1 MSSILQVAL
10 DTPLQRLFDYRLP
23 DSLGSVPPGSLVEVP
38 FGRANLIGVALNQ
51 SSHSNIPAGKLR
63 DVIRVFDD
71 RPALS
76 PDILRLAQFCADYYH
91 YPLGATL
98 LATLPPRLRNAA
110 PFEPATPWLVLTAAG
125 QTATPAARAK
135 AQLALLDALRVSPQ
149 TREAVRA
156 NKQGRH
162 ATALVAA
169 GWAEWARQPPAGK
182 VLPTAPAPPATPEQQ
197 AALAHLLPT
206 LGHFGVHLIHGI
218 TGSGKTELYLRMID
232 AVLERGQQALVLI
245 PEISLTPQLEQHFR
259 RRFPGRRMAT
269 LHSGLSEGSRTENWL
284 AAPDADLLLGTRLS
298 VFTPLPRLGLI
309 VVDEEH
315 DLSFK
320 QQDGLRYSARDV
332 AIARA
337 QQCNVPVLLGSATPS
352 LESYANALSG
362 RYQLIELKQRAI
374 SQAKLPSIELVDL
387 KHIPLDNGLTR
398 PSLQALSETLAR
410 GEQSLVFLNRRGYAP
425 ALYCPSCAWVS
436 PCPSCSARL
445 VLHQSAR
452 RLKCH
457 HCGFESRIPTECPGC
472 GSPDLKALGQGTQRL
487 EETLT
492 ALLPT
497 ARIRRIDRDSM
508 RPRAWSE
515 LGEAVHGGALDIL
528 VGTQMLAKG
537 HDFPNMTLALILDTD
552 GALYSPDFR
561 ATERLFAQLMQ
572 VAGRA
577 GRADKPGRVLI
588 QTAFPDH
595 PLFRYLQRHDYPGY
609 ARMLLAERKQLDLP
623 PLTRQVLLR
632 AEAPSMSAALAFL
645 QQAAQIAPEHP
656 QISVFTPVSA
666 PMARV
671 ANLERAQLLIQS
683 NSRLALQAFVSEW
696 QSQLGTI
703 KPRVAR
709 WSLDIDPLVF

>member
-1 MSSILQVAL
+1 MSSILRVAL
-10 DTPLQRLFDYRLP
+10 DTPLHRLFDYRLP
-23 DSLGSVPPGSLVEVP
+23 DSLGIVPRGSLVEVP
-38 FGRANLIGVALNQ
+38 FGRTRQIGVALYQ
-51 SSHSNIPAGKLR
+51 QSHSTIPADKLR
-63 DVIRVFDD
+63 EVIRIFDD

-76 PDILRLAQFCADYYH
+76 PDILRLTQFCADYYH
-91 YPLGATL
+91 YPLGAIL
-98 LATLPPRLRNAA
+98 LATLPPRLRNAM
-110 PFEPATPWLVLTAAG
+110 PFVAATPWLVLTESG
-125 QTATPAARAK
+125 RTATPSARAK
-135 AQLALLDALRVSPQ
+135 AQHALLDSLRVTPQ
-149 TREAVRA
+149 AREAVRA
-156 NKQGRH
+156 NKQTRH

-169 GWAEWARQPPAGK
+169 GWAEWARLPPSDTSS
-182 VLPTAPAPPATPEQQ
+182 PTAAPPPATGEQQ
-197 AALAHLLPT
+197 AALDRLLPS
-206 LGHFGVHLIHGI
+206 LGQFGVHLIHGV
-218 TGSGKTELYLRMID
+218 TGSGKTELYLRLID
-232 AVLERGQQALVLI
+232 AVLEQGGQALVLI

-259 RRFPGRRMAT
+259 RRFPGRRIAT
-269 LHSGLSEGSRTENWL
+269 LHSGLSERARAENWL

-337 QQCNVPVLLGSATPS
+337 KQCKIPVLLGSATPS
-352 LESYANALSG
+352 LESYTQALNG
-362 RYQLIELKQRAI
+362 RYQLIEMNQRAI
-374 SQAKLPSIELVDL
+374 SQAQLPAIELVDL
-387 KHIPLDNGLTR
+387 KHIPIDNGLTR
-398 PSLQALSETLAR
+398 PALQALSETLAR

-436 PCPSCSARL
+436 PCPNCSARM

-452 RLKCH
+452 HLKCH
-457 HCGFESRIPTECPGC
+457 HCGFESRIPAECPSC
-472 GSPDLKALGQGTQRL
+472 GNPDLKALGQGTQRL
-487 EETLT
+487 EETLST
-492 ALLPT
+492 LLPT
-497 ARIRRIDRDSM
+497 ARIQRIDRDSM

-515 LGEAVHGGALDIL
+515 LGEAVHGGELDIL

-595 PLFRYLQRHDYPGY
+595 PLFRYLQSHDYPGY

-645 QQAAQIAPEHP
+645 QQAARVAPEHP
-656 QISVFTPVSA
+656 QISVFTAAPA

-683 NSRLALQAFVSEW
+683 SSRRALQTFVSEW
-696 QSQLGTI
+696 QGQIGTI
-703 KPRVAR
+703 KPRISR

>member
-1 MSSILQVAL
+1 MPSILQVAL
-10 DTPLQRLFDYRLP
+10 DTPLHRLFDYRLP
-23 DSLGSVPPGSLVEVP
+23 DNLGNVPPGSLVEVP
-38 FGRANLIGVALNQ
+38 FGRTRQIGVALSQ
-51 SSHSNIPAGKLR
+51 PTHSDIPADKLR
-63 DVIRVFDD
+63 EVIRIFDD
-71 RPALS
+71 RPVLS

-91 YPLGATL
+91 YPLGAIL
-98 LATLPPRLRNAA
+98 LATLPPRLRNAV
-110 PFEPATPWLVLTAAG
+110 PFVAATPWLVLTKAG
-125 QTATPAARAK
+125 QAATPAARAK
-135 AQLALLDALRVSPQ
+135 AQHMLLDALRLAPQ
-149 TREAVRA
+149 TREAVRT
-156 NKQGRH
+156 NKQSRH

-169 GWAEWARQPPAGK
+169 GWAEWSRLPPAGSAP
-182 VLPTAPAPPATPEQQ
+182 PTAAAPQATTEQQ
-197 AALAHLLPT
+197 AALDRLLPK
-206 LGHFGVHLIHGI
+206 LGQFGVHLIHGV
-218 TGSGKTELYLRMID
+218 TGSGKTELYLRLID
-232 AVLERGQQALVLI
+232 TVLEQCQQALVLI

-259 RRFPGRRMAT
+259 RRFPGRRIAT
-269 LHSGLSEGSRTENWL
+269 LHSGLSEGARTENWL

-298 VFTPLPRLGLI
+298 VFAPLPRLGLI

-374 SQAKLPSIELVDL
+374 SQAQLPSIELVDL
-387 KHIPLDNGLTR
+387 KHIPVDNGLTL
-398 PSLQALSETLAR
+398 PALQALRETLAR
-410 GEQSLVFLNRRGYAP
+410 SEQSLVFLNRRGYAP

-445 VLHQSAR
+445 VLHQSAG

-457 HCGFESRIPTECPGC
+457 HCGFESRIPSECPSC
-472 GSPDLKALGQGTQRL
+472 GNPDLKALGQGTQRL
-487 EETLT
+487 EETLS
-492 ALLPT
+492 AQLPT

-508 RPRAWSE
+508 RPRAWIE

-609 ARMLLAERKQLDLP
+609 ARMLLAERNQLDLP

-645 QQAAQIAPEHP
+645 QQATRIAPEHP
-656 QISVFTPVSA
+656 QISVFTAVPA

-683 NSRLALQAFVSEW
+683 ASRRALQAFVRDW
-696 QSQLGTI
+696 QPQLDMI
-703 KPRVAR
+703 KPRIAR

>member
-23 DSLGSVPPGSLVEVP
+23 DCLGMVPPGSLVEVP
-38 FGRANLIGVALNQ
+38 FGRTRQIGVALNQ
-51 SSHSNIPAGKLR
+51 SSHSPIPTDKLR
-63 DVIRVFDD
+63 EVIRVFDD

-91 YPLGATL
+91 YSLGAIL

-110 PFEPATPWLVLTAAG
+110 PFVAATPWLVLTEAGRTAA
-125 QTATPAARAK
+125 PAARAK
-135 AQLALLDALRVSPQ
+135 AQHALLDALRMAPQ
-149 TREAVRA
+149 AREAVRA
-156 NKQGRH
+156 NKQSRH
-162 ATALVAA
+162 ATALVTA
-169 GWAEWARQPPAGK
+169 GWAEWSQLPPAGSTA
-182 VLPTAPAPPATPEQQ
+182 PTAAAPPATAEQQ
-197 AALAHLLPT
+197 AALERLMPALKQ
-206 LGHFGVHLIHGI
+206 FGVHLIHGV
-218 TGSGKTELYLRMID
+218 TGSGKTELYLRLID
-232 AVLERGQQALVLI
+232 AMLEQGRQALVLI

-259 RRFPGRRMAT
+259 RRFPGRRIAT
-269 LHSGLSEGSRTENWL
+269 LHSGLSESARTENWL

-298 VFTPLPRLGLI
+298 AFAPLPRLGLI

-337 QQCNVPVLLGSATPS
+337 QQCGIPVLLGSATPS
-352 LESYANALSG
+352 LESYTQALNG
-362 RYQLIELKQRAI
+362 RYQLIEMKQRAV
-374 SQAKLPSIELVDL
+374 SQAQLPGIELVDL

-398 PSLQALSETLAR
+398 PALQALGETLAR

-457 HCGFESRIPTECPGC
+457 HCGFESRIPAECPSC
-472 GSPDLKALGQGTQRL
+472 GNPDLKALGQGTQRL
-487 EETLT
+487 EETLS
-492 ALLPT
+492 ALLPA

-508 RPRAWSE
+508 RPRAWVE
-515 LGEAVHGGALDIL
+515 LGEAVHGGAIDIL

-645 QQAAQIAPEHP
+645 QQAARIAPEHP
-656 QISVFTPVSA
+656 QINVFTAVPA

-683 NSRLALQAFVSEW
+683 ASRQALQAFVRNW
-696 QSQLGTI
+696 QPQLDTI